1 MRAQRT
7 NILVNLFFV
16 FILTY
21 LVYHSFIGNFNI
33 QNYLIYKF
41 EQKYFEDVNSK
52 LEHNIEFLNKDI
64 YALIYIDQ
72 HPDMRDEISKRKNPL
87 PQNGEVL
94 IKID

>member
-1 MRAQRT
+1 LKAKSS
-7 NILVNLFFV
+7 NILLNLFFA
-16 FILTY
+16 FILIY

-41 EQKYFEDVNSK
+41 EKKYFEEANSK
-52 LEHNIEFLNKDI
+52 LEHEIEFLNKDI
-64 YALIYIDQ
+64 YALLYIDQ

-87 PQNGEVL
+87 PQNGEIL

>member
-41 EQKYFEDVNSK
+41 EQKYFEEVNSK

-64 YALIYIDQ
+64 CL
-72 HPDMRDEISKRKNPL
+72 M
-87 PQNGEVL
+87 
-94 IKID
+94 